1 MALTK
6 VRLPVAD
13 IAAISNGTSDVTI
26 GSAGGDIVETRAGVI
41 INTIGAAGYTFGA
54 GLTLDVDNISS
65 EDISLSTAGG
75 AAGTLQTTLGQMELE
90 TTSAHPLVLGA
101 NSIDGLTIETDGQ
114 VTLGV
119 VGDEPTHVMDK
130 NYIDTALALKA
141 TLSDIVATIGTEG
154 SITIPNSTG
163 NDLIIK
169 WGKTAA
175 IGATSQAV
183 TFATAFPTAI
193 FTAYLSLNNTSSSGD
208 NNTAYGNESTT
219 GFTIY
224 KGNSASHPVSWLA
237 IGY

>member
-26 GSAGGDIVETRAGVI
+26 GSSGGDAVV
-41 INTIGAAGYTFGA
+41 TIGGTVVTTISATGA
-54 GLTLDVDNISS
+54 TYGTGLTVVVDNITS
-65 EDISLSTAGG
+65 EQIDLATTAG

-119 VGDEPTHVMDK
+119 VGDATGQLIDK
-130 NYIDTALALKA
+130 NYVDTAVALLPA
-141 TLSDIVATIGTEG
+141 LTDIVGVIGTTG
-154 SITIPNSTG
+154 SLTIPNSSG

-169 WGKTAA
+169 WGKTAS
-175 IGATSQAV
+175 IGATTQAV
-183 TFATAFPTAI
+183 SFASAFPTAI
-193 FTAYLSLNNTSSSGD
+193 FTVYLSLNNTSSSGD
-208 NNTAYGNESTT
+208 NNTAYGAETT
-219 GFTIY
+219 AGFNIY
-224 KGNSASHPVSWLA
+224 KGNSGSHPVSWFA

>member
-6 VRLPVAD
+6 VRLPVAN
-13 IAAISNGTSDVTI
+13 IAAISSGTSDVTI
-26 GSAGGDIVETRAGVI
+26 GTAGGDIVVTRGGTTIA
-41 INTIGAAGYTFGA
+41 TIGATGYTFGA
-54 GLTLDVDNISS
+54 GLQVSVGTVNS
-65 EDISLSTAGG
+65 ETVSLSTAAG
-75 AAGTLQTTLGQMELE
+75 AAATIATTLGQLGIE
-90 TTSAHPLVLGA
+90 TTSAHPMVLGA
-101 NSIDGLTIETDGQ
+101 NNTDGLTIETDGQ

-119 VGDEPTHVMDK
+119 VGDTTTQLVDK
-130 NYIDTALALKA
+130 GYIDTALALKA
-141 TLSDIVATIGTEG
+141 SLADITAVIGTDG
-154 SITIPNSTG
+154 QLVIPNSTG

-169 WGKTAA
+169 WGKTAN

-183 TFATAFPTAI
+183 TFASAFPNAI

-224 KGNSASHPVSWLA
+224 KGNGASHPVSWLA

>member
-13 IAAISNGTSDVTI
+13 IAAIANGTSDVTI
-26 GSAGGDIVETRAGVI
+26 GSAGGDIVVSRGGTVI
-41 INTIGAAGYTFGA
+41 TTIGATGYTFGA
-54 GLTLDVDNISS
+54 GLNVTVDVINS
-65 EDISLSTAGG
+65 ESIDLSTTAG
-75 AAGTLQTTLGQMELE
+75 AAGTLQTTLGQMELG

-101 NSIDGLTIETDGQ
+101 NNIDGLTVETDGQ

-119 VGDEPTHVMDK
+119 VGDTASQLIDK
-130 NYIDTALALKA
+130 NYVDTALALVPA
-141 TLSDIVATIGTEG
+141 LSDITAVIGTEG
-154 SITIPNSTG
+154 SLTIPNSTG
-163 NDLIIK
+163 NDLILK

-183 TFATAFPTAI
+183 TFATPFPTAI
-193 FTAYLSLNNTSSSGD
+193 FTAYVSLNNTSSSGD

-224 KGNSASHPVSWLA
+224 KGNGASHPVSWFA